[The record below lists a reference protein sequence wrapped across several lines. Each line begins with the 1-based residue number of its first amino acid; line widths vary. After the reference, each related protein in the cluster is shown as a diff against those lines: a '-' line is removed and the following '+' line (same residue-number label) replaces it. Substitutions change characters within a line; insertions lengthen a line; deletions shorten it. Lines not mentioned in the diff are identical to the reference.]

1 MHPLI
6 VIIVIANINVPIALY
21 FVYFKKIESNLACFQ
36 PTIEIQLKNSAPT
49 VESPSSKSTNT
60 NAAKINIGTYRELI
74 VVTGVVICCIL
85 LFIMVRDIR
94 IHYCTI
100 SLKL

>member
-21 FVYFKKIESNLACFQ
+21 FDTLKKKIESNLECS
-36 PTIEIQLKNSAPT
+36 EIQSRKSAPT
-49 VESPSSKSTNT
+49 VESPSSKNTNT
-60 NAAKINIGTYRELI
+60 NADIINIGMYRELI
-74 VVTGVVICCIL
+74 VATGVVICCIL

-94 IHYCTI
+94 IHYCTQ
-100 SLKL
+100 